1 MEYLEKL
8 KIYGDQVKNVVVKS
22 VVDTAHG
29 GQKMLK
35 DVLPGNLVTREFEVE
50 NFQNKKQK
58 KKTKTKIIS
67 FLKLVRPLGSAG
79 PGLLWRIYGA
89 IKRTTKQEAAVFV
102 LEKRLLDKYSKKDRE
117 LILEAMKKGVQ
128 QLAKIKH
135 PRILSL
141 QHPLEESRDSLAFA
155 TESCFAS
162 LANCLG
168 FYDNMTQP
176 IPKEFEDYKLHDVEI
191 RYGIVQLCEGLKFLH
206 NEVKLLHRNIV
217 PESIIINTNGA
228 WKIAGFELSVQ
239 GSADGSTYPF
249 RDYDGN
255 ISPILNPQ
263 LDYMA
268 PEYVINKSYDSQSD
282 MFSLG
287 MLLYAL
293 YNHGRTLYE
302 CHDNYS
308 SFTKM
313 CDELKVLNTTK
324 LSILPKEACDHVKM
338 LLSTKPELR
347 PDAEQFSK
355 VPFFEDIATKT
366 LEYLDSL
373 FQVDNIQRSMFYKS
387 LPQVID
393 KLPMR
398 VNLQRITSALELEF
412 IDPEM
417 VPFALPNMFLIAEKA
432 SNDEYRKYIF
442 PKLKQVF
449 KIQKPPQGSG
459 ASSSIMQTLLI
470 LMRNMKLMLTKTP
483 PEDIK
488 QYILPV
494 VYNALDAE
502 SSQVQELC
510 LAIIPSFA
518 HLIDLQA
525 MKYAILPRIKKICF
539 ETITLSVRVNCLLC
553 LGKLVESLDKWII
566 IDEVLPLLQSIP
578 SREPAVLMA
587 ILGIIK
593 VAMSSTKAG
602 GLPRE
607 IIATKI
613 IPFLVP
619 LSIETS
625 LNLNQFNAYMST
637 IKDMLQTVE
646 IEQRKKL
653 EQLSQQVA
661 NSPIVPIGPTATTDF
676 HFDQNSS
683 SIIDQFMIGQGFNS
697 EVAQNK
703 SMSSIFDNNQ
713 SHDNKKSQQI
723 SPSLTNQSNSTESS
737 IAKKTLTL
745 EEKER
750 IMRQTEQTQRMK
762 SQGELIPER
771 KTPLSS
777 LTSTNSNVPLMA
789 MTPTLSSTTTSN
801 SSSAYFKELTSTLF
815 DPNPPTQSF
824 YSMST
829 SQTMPSLVRP
839 TMTSSPPIQQQQQIR
854 PPLNF
859 SPSSNST
866 DLTSSLLNNI
876 NSLASRS
883 QTTSTTRPMNSMTTK
898 SSMPSPFFN
907 SGTKNNTALFQPP
920 PPPGSTVIKGS
931 TTSSNITHSKSASSE
946 LDDLFN

>member
-29 GQKMLK
+29 GQKMFK
-35 DVLPGNLVTREFEVE
+35 DVLPGNLVTREFE
-50 NFQNKKQK
+50 
-58 KKTKTKIIS
+58 
-67 FLKLVRPLGSAG
+67 LVRPLGSAG

-89 IKRTTKQEAAVFV
+89 IKHTTKQEAAVFV
-102 LEKRLLDKYSKKDRE
+102 LQKRLLDKYSKKDRE

-176 IPKEFEDYKLHDVEI
+176 IPKEFEDYKLYDVEI

-206 NEVKLLHRNIV
+206 NEVKLLHRNIS

-228 WKIAGFELSVQ
+228 WKLSGFELSIQ
-239 GSADGSTYPF
+239 GSADGATYPF

-255 ISPILNPQ
+255 IPPILNPR

-268 PEYVINKSYDSQSD
+268 PEYVTNKSFDSQSD

-287 MLLYAL
+287 MLIYAL

-302 CHDNYS
+302 CQDNYS
-308 SFTKM
+308 SYTKM

-355 VPFFEDIATKT
+355 VPFFQDIATKT

-398 VNLQRITSALELEF
+398 VNLQRIASALELEF
-412 IDPEM
+412 INPEM

-459 ASSSIMQTLLI
+459 TSGCIMQTLLI

-502 SSQVQELC
+502 SPQVQELC

-525 MKYAILPRIKKICF
+525 MKYSILPRIKKICF
-539 ETITLSVRVNCLLC
+539 ETITLSVRVNCLIC

-593 VAMSSTKAG
+593 IAMSSTKSG

-619 LSIETS
+619 ISIETS
-625 LNLNQFNAYMST
+625 LNLNQFNTYMLT
-637 IKDMLQTVE
+637 IKDMLETVE

-653 EQLSQQVA
+653 EQLSQQA
-661 NSPIVPIGPTATTDF
+661 SNAPIVPFGETTTTTTDL
-676 HFDQNSS
+676 HFDRNSS
-683 SIIDQFMIGQGFNS
+683 SMDQFMIGQGFNS
-697 EVAQNK
+697 EIAQNK
-703 SMSSIFDNNQ
+703 TMSSVFNNNLSDDNI
-713 SHDNKKSQQI
+713 KSQQI
-723 SPSLTNQSNSTESS
+723 SSSLTNQSNSTENSLV
-737 IAKKTLTL
+737 KKTLTL

-771 KTPLSS
+771 KIPVSS
-777 LTSTNSNVPLMA
+777 LTNTNSNVPLMT
-789 MTPTLSSTTTSN
+789 MTPTLSSTTSKSSSTYLKDLTSN
-801 SSSAYFKELTSTLF
+801 LF

-824 YSMST
+824 HGMST
-829 SQTMPSLVRP
+829 SQTMSSLVRP
-839 TMTSSPPIQQQQQIR
+839 TMTSPSQQQIR
-854 PPLNF
+854 PTLNF
-859 SPSSNST
+859 SSSSNPT
-866 DLTSSLLNNI
+866 NLTSSLLNNI
-876 NSLASRS
+876 NSLGSRS
-883 QTTSTTRPMNSMTTK
+883 QTTPTAIPMNSMITK
-898 SSMPSPFFN
+898 SSMPSPYFNN
-907 SGTKNNTALFQPP
+907 SGTTNNIALFHPP

-931 TTSSNITHSKSASSE
+931 TTSSNIVHSKSASSE

>member
-8 KIYGDQVKNVVVKS
+8 KTYGDQVKNVVVKS
-22 VVDTAHG
+22 MVDTAHG

-35 DVLPGNLVTREFEVE
+35 DVLPGNLVTREFE
-50 NFQNKKQK
+50 
-58 KKTKTKIIS
+58 
-67 FLKLVRPLGSAG
+67 LVQPLGSAG

-102 LEKRLLDKYSKKDRE
+102 LQKRLLDKYSKKDRE

-168 FYDNMTQP
+168 CYDNMTQP

-206 NEVKLLHRNIV
+206 NEVKLLHRNIS

-228 WKIAGFELSVQ
+228 WKIAGFELCIQ
-239 GSADGSTYPF
+239 GSADGATYPF

-255 ISPILNPQ
+255 IPPILNPQ

-268 PEYVINKSYDSQSD
+268 PEYVTNKSYDSQSD

-287 MLLYAL
+287 MLIFAL
-293 YNHGRTLYE
+293 YNHGKTLYE

-324 LSILPKEACDHVKM
+324 LSILPKEACEHVKM

-459 ASSSIMQTLLI
+459 ASGSIMQTLLI

-525 MKYAILPRIKKICF
+525 MKYSILPRIKKICF
-539 ETITLSVRVNCLLC
+539 ETITLSVRVNSLIC

-619 LSIETS
+619 ISIETS

-637 IKDMLQTVE
+637 IKGMLQTVE

-653 EQLSQQVA
+653 EQLSQQA
-661 NSPIVPIGPTATTDF
+661 SNAPIVPIGPTATTTTDF

-683 SIIDQFMIGQGFNS
+683 SMMDQFMTGHGFNS
-697 EVAQNK
+697 EIAQNK
-703 SMSSIFDNNQ
+703 SISPIFDNNQ
-713 SHDNKKSQQI
+713 SNDNIKSQKI
-723 SPSLTNQSNSTESS
+723 SSSLTNSTENSLV
-737 IAKKTLTL
+737 KKTLTL

-750 IMRQTEQTQRMK
+750 IIRQTEQTQRMK

-777 LTSTNSNVPLMA
+777 LSNTNSNVPLMT
-789 MTPTLSSTTTSN
+789 MTPTASSTTASNTS
-801 SSSAYFKELTSTLF
+801 STYFKDLTSSLF
-815 DPNPPTQSF
+815 DPNPPKQSF
-824 YSMST
+824 YGMSN

-839 TMTSSPPIQQQQQIR
+839 TMTSLPQQQIR
-854 PPLNF
+854 PTLNF
-859 SPSSNST
+859 SSSTNST

-883 QTTSTTRPMNSMTTK
+883 QTTSTTIPMNSMATK
-898 SSMPSPFFN
+898 SSMPSPYFN
-907 SGTKNNTALFQPP
+907 SGATNTTALFQPP